1 MAVTNRPCWYWSL
14 LYLSAAALMQS
25 NNKGATGFESPS
37 IAYVRSRH
45 IRHRRRLW
53 QRRRQDLRLQ
63 GVPSADLSSTT
74 SSSRDVFVVDWDGC
88 LADTREWRAS
98 TALSVAQTVWPETR
112 EKLAQ
117 LNQSST
123 SLSWLHNKLAALSHV
138 FCSDGNASVTC
149 EYTLSARLLI
159 DEQQLDQGR
168 SSGRTGKYASKFHP
182 RKNLKEPL
190 RRRRVGDKDDAPS
203 TGNQP
208 LTVGEISANWN
219 EGGMIRETLLVRYHC
234 NRKFPLPALQQ
245 ALDQHL
251 CTTNRLFDSDRPRP
265 KILPEV
271 KESLLSAAKDRSI
284 LVTVRH
290 ASDLPMAVE
299 TLACAGVPCR
309 IAPSLYDV
317 QLLGVSV
324 LVQTKST
331 VRDILEAA
339 PMGTRVYVLSSCW
352 TSLRKE
358 VLHYGDDVPVRRRD
372 RPDQPQPLVG
382 PTEYGTMLCLG
393 YAQWAPNTHPS
404 LHSAATM
411 NPWTTLV
418 SLQEL
423 EELLSFQISTPE

>member
-1 MAVTNRPCWYWSL
+1 
-14 LYLSAAALMQS
+14 MQS
-25 NNKGATGFESPS
+25 NSKEATGFESPS
-37 IAYVRSRH
+37 IAYVGSRH
-45 IRHRRRLW
+45 IPTTLLGQHRHRCRLW

-63 GVPSADLSSTT
+63 DVPSADLSSST
-74 SSSRDVFVVDWDGC
+74 SSARDIFVVDWDGC

-98 TALSVAQTVWPETR
+98 AALSVAQAVWPETR

-117 LNQSST
+117 LNQSPA

-138 FCSDGNASVTC
+138 ICSDGDASVTC
-149 EYTLSARLLI
+149 EYALAVRLLV

-168 SSGRTGKYASKFHP
+168 SRGRTGKYASKFHP
-182 RKNLKEPL
+182 RKNLEETL
-190 RRRRVGDKDDAPS
+190 RRRRADDKDDAPS
-203 TGNQP
+203 TGSRP
-208 LTVGEISANWN
+208 LTVGEIAANWN
-219 EGGMIRETLLVRYHC
+219 EGGMIRDTLLVRYHC
-234 NRKFPLPALQQ
+234 DRKFPLPVLQQ

-251 CTTNRLFDSDRPRP
+251 CTNSRLFDSDHQRP

-271 KESLLSAAKDRSI
+271 LEALLSAAKYRNV

-299 TLACAGVPCR
+299 TLACVGVPCR
-309 IAPSLYDV
+309 IVPSLCDV
-317 QLLGVSV
+317 QLRGVSV

-331 VRDILEAA
+331 VQDILEAA
-339 PMGTRVYVLSSCW
+339 PMGTHVYVLSSCW

-358 VLHYGDDVPVRRRD
+358 IFHYGDDVPVRRRD

-382 PTEYGTMLCLG
+382 PTEFGTMLCLG

-423 EELLSFQISTPE
+423 EELLSFQISTPKS